1 MEEYTVAV
9 KVEVDELYSVT
20 ASSEEE
26 ALQKFADGDYDDTDM
41 SLSDNAMPIED
52 PRIV

>member
-1 MEEYTVAV
+1 MEEYAVAV
-9 KVEVDELYSVT
+9 KVEVDELYSVM

-26 ALQKFADGDYDDTDM
+26 ALQKFADGDFDDTDVTW
-41 SLSDNAMPIED
+41 SDNAMPIED